1 MARNDIG
8 YDSKAALPNK
18 LILDDGTVT
27 DIAGTPVSESTD
39 LYKSK
44 PALPNKLLNPDGSY
58 STLNEIIGSMIDTNI
73 FILVDELP
81 ETGEENKIYVVPN
94 EAGTGFNEYMWNGVQ
109 WNSIGMIEFDINAY
123 YTREETEE
131 LIAESL
137 DEAKEYVDTQIGEID
152 IDPQVFYWNG
162 NTQEE
167 GLAFWNK
174 VYNTQ
179 KERPCIV
186 FHTEMVFSA
195 AAQYKTFMW
204 RYYNNMPT
212 SAFHSTNGNVESY
225 DFSQLGSAG
234 TYNTFKM
241 IRATLYFVIENDVVT
256 GIRYTTSAEDVNY
269 LDPRATYRTS
279 YSPQSPGSPA
289 TKQYVD
295 DSVGDLGTQVFQWN
309 GNTEQEGLDFWNEVW
324 QAQKTVPC
332 IILYGDYYFHM
343 YNQSL
348 VTNVFHL
355 AGYRAVRLQDTPSGS
370 LMGGYQ
376 RNIVLT
382 YDYATDT
389 ITAVSTTENGGN
401 KNVLATHTDYSSPY
415 EPQYPG
421 SPATKKYVDERA
433 SHVFY
438 WGLGRAQ
445 ADIDLWNMIY
455 QMSRENDVS
464 VVTNDGC
471 VFAIQK
477 GRNFKTGTLVSTY
490 VANIGF
496 DNTKDN
502 VYYIYHTV
510 SFSFSEDTITTIYV
524 SNGTDRSIGV
534 LSTIKNYASPY
545 VPQYPGSP
553 ATKKYVDDSILGVK
567 PTVYTSNTAYTAGT
581 LLYSVRDTD
590 DLVYLFIVVRN
601 YTSITFDNDLATGN
615 ILRVGIPNEIYD
627 PANATYDDLF
637 NTASNIME
645 TSIESDVTT
654 VNYTAQEQAECY
666 TIAYNI
672 LTGENPPR

>member
-1 MARNDIG
+1 MAHNDIG

-137 DEAKEYVDTQIGEID
+137 DEAKEYVDTQIEEID
-152 IDPQVFYWNG
+152 V
-162 NTQEE
+162 
-167 GLAFWNK
+167 
-174 VYNTQ
+174 
-179 KERPCIV
+179 
-186 FHTEMVFSA
+186 
-195 AAQYKTFMW
+195 
-204 RYYNNMPT
+204 
-212 SAFHSTNGNVESY
+212 
-225 DFSQLGSAG
+225 GS
-234 TYNTFKM
+234 
-241 IRATLYFVIENDVVT
+241 
-256 GIRYTTSAEDVNY
+256 
-269 LDPRATYRTS
+269 
-279 YSPQSPGSPA
+279 
-289 TKQYVD
+289 
-295 DSVGDLGTQVFQWN
+295 QVFQWN

-324 QAQKTVPC
+324 QTQKTKPC

-355 AGYRAVRLQDTPSGS
+355 AGYRAVRMQDTPSGS

-421 SPATKKYVDERA
+421 SPATKKYVDDTVEDA
-433 SHVFY
+433 TQIFEYSFNTPAEGPTSFWTDIINKTQLKNTMVVYKEPNAENY
-438 WGLGRAQ
+438 WIAYFEKGYFDNKSNLILTFIPTKTTYNTQ
-445 ADIDLWNMIY
+445 NSYTDITTDIKQIQIQYADW
-455 QMSRENDVS
+455 
-464 VVTNDGC
+464 VVTN
-471 VFAIQK
+471 VTNVEVAPFAAHV
-477 GRNFKTGTLVSTY
+477 L
-490 VANIGF
+490 
-496 DNTKDN
+496 
-502 VYYIYHTV
+502 
-510 SFSFSEDTITTIYV
+510 E
-524 SNGTDRSIGV
+524 TD
-534 LSTIKNYASPY
+534 KNYANPY
-545 VPQYPGSP
+545 TPTYNGSP
-553 ATKKYVDDSILGVK
+553 ATKKYVDDNTGRLK
-567 PTVYTSNTAYTAGT
+567 LYTTGTQYNAGD
-581 LLYSVRDTD
+581 LLYNVRETN
-590 DLVYLFIVVRN
+590 DLVYLFTVIRN
-601 YTSITFDNDLATGN
+601 YTSTTLDNDLITGN

-645 TSIESDVTT
+645 TSIENDVATVSYTT
-654 VNYTAQEQAECY
+654 QEQAECY
-666 TIAYNI
+666 AIAYNI
-672 LTGENPPR
+672 LTGEFPPR

>member
-18 LILDDGTVT
+18 LILDNGTVT
-27 DIAGTPVSESTD
+27 DIAGTPISESTD

-137 DEAKEYVDTQIGEID
+137 DEAKEYVDTQIEEID
-152 IDPQVFYWNG
+152 VGTQVFHWNG
-162 NTQEE
+162 QKNTE
-167 GLAFWNK
+167 GLNALTQLYELNQKSDIIFMWD
-174 VYNTQ
+174 VYN
-179 KERPCIV
+179 
-186 FHTEMVFSA
+186 
-195 AAQYKTFMW
+195 
-204 RYYNNMPT
+204 
-212 SAFHSTNGNVESY
+212 
-225 DFSQLGSAG
+225 
-234 TYNTFKM
+234 
-241 IRATLYFVIENDVVT
+241 
-256 GIRYTTSAEDVNY
+256 YTTGAKCIAYLQKGTLNINSGSSTIYGYFYNEGVSNSNLSWHGYYISQTLRLTYQNGSVTNVTETTASERHY
-269 LDPRATYRTS
+269 LDTNTDYRTP
-279 YSPQSPGSPA
+279 YVPLYDGSPA
-289 TKQYVD
+289 TKKYVD
-295 DSVGDLGTQVFQWN
+295 DAVGELGTQVFQWN

-348 VTNVFHL
+348 VTNVFYL

-524 SNGTDRSIGV
+524 SNGTDRSIGI
-534 LSTIKNYASPY
+534 LSTAKNYSSPY
-545 VPQYPGSP
+545 EPQYPGSP
-553 ATKKYVDDSILGVK
+553 ATKKYVDDSLLGVK

-601 YTSITFDNDLATGN
+601 YTSTTFDNDLATGN

-654 VNYTAQEQAECY
+654 VNYTTQEQAECY

>member
-81 ETGEENKIYVVPN
+81 EIGEENKIYVVPN

-137 DEAKEYVDTQIGEID
+137 DEAKEYVDTQIEGID
-152 IDPQVFYWNG
+152 
-162 NTQEE
+162 
-167 GLAFWNK
+167 
-174 VYNTQ
+174 
-179 KERPCIV
+179 
-186 FHTEMVFSA
+186 
-195 AAQYKTFMW
+195 
-204 RYYNNMPT
+204 
-212 SAFHSTNGNVESY
+212 VE
-225 DFSQLGSAG
+225 
-234 TYNTFKM
+234 
-241 IRATLYFVIENDVVT
+241 
-256 GIRYTTSAEDVNY
+256 
-269 LDPRATYRTS
+269 
-279 YSPQSPGSPA
+279 
-289 TKQYVD
+289 
-295 DSVGDLGTQVFQWN
+295 TQVFQWN

-348 VTNVFHL
+348 VTNVFYL

-389 ITAVSTTENGGN
+389 IIAVSTTENGGN

-496 DNTKDN
+496 DSTKDN
-502 VYYIYHTV
+502 IYYIYHTV

-534 LSTIKNYASPY
+534 LSTIKNYSSPY

-553 ATKKYVDDSILGVK
+553 ATKKYVDDSLLGAK
-567 PTVYTSNTAYTAGT
+567 PTVYTPNTAYTAGT

-645 TSIESDVTT
+645 TGIESDVTT
-654 VNYTAQEQAECY
+654 VNYTTQEQAECY
-666 TIAYNI
+666 SIAYNI